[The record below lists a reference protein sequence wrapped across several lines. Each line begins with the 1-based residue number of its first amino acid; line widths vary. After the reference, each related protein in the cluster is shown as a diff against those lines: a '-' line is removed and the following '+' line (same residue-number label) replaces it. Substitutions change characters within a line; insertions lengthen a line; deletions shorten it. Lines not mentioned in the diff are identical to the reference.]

1 MYFYLLNSFMYLYVF
16 GTQLQC
22 TDKCQL
28 FYSVHNKVIIII
40 IIIIIR
46 GSKTL
51 GVFLTVSPT
60 DFLVRDWADFTVQPE
75 NAKSGKMFV
84 ILATPQMLSRRLR

>member
-1 MYFYLLNSFMYLYVF
+1 MYLYVF
-16 GTQLQC
+16 GTRRQC

-60 DFLVRDWADFTVQPE
+60 DFLVRD
-75 NAKSGKMFV
+75 
-84 ILATPQMLSRRLR
+84 